1 MQRFRREPALV
12 RRACGCLAALA
23 DDIEGGE
30 ALDLG
35 AACDLLHFFELFVD
49 EGHQRKEEEVLFRAL
64 LRTGRMSGRVGELL
78 AEHGSERCGLGR
90 MRAALTEVAAGAH
103 RGEVRFAEIAEGYTR
118 AQLEH
123 ADKEDEV
130 LLPLAEEL
138 LDERRRRTSTCAA
151 LRSTRSSRSE
161 LAASSCAPSRPS
173 RGATAPADAR

>member
-1 MQRFRREPALV
+1 MGALVQRFWREHALA

-35 AACDLLHFFELFVD
+35 AACDLLRLFELFVD

-78 AEHGSERCGLGR
+78 AEHGSERRGLGR
-90 MRAALTEVAAGAH
+90 MRAALTEVAAGAR

-118 AQLEH
+118 A
-123 ADKEDEV
+123 
-130 LLPLAEEL
+130 
-138 LDERRRRTSTCAA
+138 
-151 LRSTRSSRSE
+151 
-161 LAASSCAPSRPS
+161 
-173 RGATAPADAR
+173 